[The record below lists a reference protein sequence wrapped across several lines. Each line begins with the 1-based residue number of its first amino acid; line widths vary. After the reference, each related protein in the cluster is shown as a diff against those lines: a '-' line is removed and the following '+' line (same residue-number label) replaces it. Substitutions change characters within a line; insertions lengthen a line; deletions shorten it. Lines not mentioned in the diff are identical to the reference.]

1 MTSDDFG
8 LQIKENADKKKTW
21 VRVAFLFYFKSLE
34 IKKKDLVSK
43 DDRMASLFIT
53 FQN

>member
-21 VRVAFLFYFKSLE
+21 VSVAFFFFFL
-34 IKKKDLVSK
+34 IIRNKKKDLVSK